1 MLHSPV
7 VAEGGEGVPALL
19 YDLPGYLTVH
29 VGLVDGVGKH
39 GHYPQ
44 NAHYVHN
51 DVVLKTLLTRVTC
64 K

>member
-1 MLHSPV
+1 M
-7 VAEGGEGVPALL
+7 AEGGEGVPALL
-19 YDLPGYLTVH
+19 YELPGYLTVH

-51 DVVLKTLLTRVTC
+51 DVVLKTLLTKVTC